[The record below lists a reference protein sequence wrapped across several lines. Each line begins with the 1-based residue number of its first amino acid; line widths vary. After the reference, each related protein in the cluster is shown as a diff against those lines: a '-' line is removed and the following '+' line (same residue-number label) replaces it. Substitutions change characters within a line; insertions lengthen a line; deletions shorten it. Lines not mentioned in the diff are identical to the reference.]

1 MTRTTIS
8 YFILVALI
16 VTVAFGLYLDFGHAA
31 HSEGCMY
38 SVGEMALCS
47 APLASIEKWQE
58 LVTSIPAALLIIVA
72 SAAILLSALSSADHD
87 PGRLRYAAYRNA
99 YRLPFVTLLLQELY
113 ADGILNR
120 KEPSIS

>member
-8 YFILVALI
+8 YLILAAFILS
-16 VTVAFGLYLDFGHAA
+16 VAFGLYLNFSHAA

-38 SVGEMALCS
+38 SVGEVALCS
-47 APLASIEKWQE
+47 APLAYIQKWQE
-58 LVTSIPAALLIIVA
+58 LVTSIPVALLIIVA
-72 SAAILLSALSSADHD
+72 SAAVLLRGLTRDDHD

-99 YRLPFVTLLLQELY
+99 YRLPLVTLLLQELY
-113 ADGILNR
+113 SDGILNR